1 MKNSSVYVL
10 LMVNVSVVVV
20 VVVIVV
26 FTDVCFFEFDSV
38 LALSVQLCFFLLYLK
53 QLLRIRFQ
61 HHFCPSKINRVEV
74 IHNKLLQLILVVSHL
89 HVELS
94 LLLVNA
100 LSLEREKKTI
110 RNQVCLSDIDHF

>member
-1 MKNSSVYVL
+1 
-10 LMVNVSVVVV
+10 MVNVSVVVVV

-61 HHFCPSKINRVEV
+61 HHFCPPKINRVEV

-100 LSLEREKKTI
+100 LSLEREKKKTI
-110 RNQVCLSDIDHF
+110 RNQVCLSEIDHF